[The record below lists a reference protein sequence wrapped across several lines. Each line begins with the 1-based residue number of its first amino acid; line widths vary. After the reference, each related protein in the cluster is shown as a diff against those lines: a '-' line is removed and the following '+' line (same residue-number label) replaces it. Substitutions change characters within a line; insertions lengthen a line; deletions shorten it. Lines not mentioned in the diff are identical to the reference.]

1 MCAFDDQPS
10 PREINLGDKMNS
22 IADFLTA
29 LTGNLS
35 AATSLISAVI
45 AAAVAFIV
53 LILNQFF
60 SRRQQRVQ
68 FLQPKLEELYLL
80 TNDVAERNARL
91 FKLLVAATHGDI
103 EAKKNLETMDELAAY
118 GHLTAKKMVMLVRLY
133 FPRLSRIH
141 QFLFFA
147 ERQLS
152 ERIWELST
160 GEVPSLEALIEA
172 SGRVGHML
180 RLMEQEMVTNRD
192 ALLQATV
199 FPRRYR
205 SVARQEI
212 ENIPP
217 PPGGPPLASM
227 RT

>member
-1 MCAFDDQPS
+1 
-10 PREINLGDKMNS
+10 MNS
-22 IADFLTA
+22 IAGFLDA
-29 LTGNLS
+29 LTGNVS
-35 AATSLISAVI
+35 AVTSIISAVI
-45 AAAVAFIV
+45 AAFVAFIV

-80 TNDVAERNARL
+80 MNEVAERNTRL

-103 EAKKNLETMDELAAY
+103 AAKTHLDTMDELAAY

-133 FPRLSRIH
+133 FPKLSRIH

-147 ERQLS
+147 ERELS
-152 ERIWELST
+152 ERSWELST
-160 GEVPSLEALIEA
+160 GKPPSLEALIEA

-180 RLMEQEMVTNRD
+180 RLMEREMVTNRD

-199 FPRRYR
+199 FPRRYK

-212 ENIPP
+212 ENVPP
-217 PPGGPPLASM
+217 PPDGPPLASM